1 MGNLGMRR
9 IRLVALFLSIVQ
21 AYGSYLLH
29 NDMINIEILKWII
42 SIVYIPLYLILLCI
56 GGLLELIFGWSLL
69 KGGVIF
75 PYLNDALWL
84 VGLVVL
90 LPLNLTLLR
99 LWGSFKQR
107 T

>member
-1 MGNLGMRR
+1 GNLGMRR
-9 IRLVALFLSIVQ
+9 IHLVALFLSIAQ

-42 SIVYIPLYLILLCI
+42 SIVYIPLYLMLLCI
-56 GGLLELIFGWSLL
+56 GGLLELMFGWSLL

-75 PYLNDALWL
+75 PYLNDALWP